1 MVYPSGEHAYGVVEL
16 FPGQFAVW
24 ISLPHEVKQS
34 LFGPFFTRDSR
45 DYLLGE
51 NIERFLGDNQMVQL
65 AAPGGVNQRG
75 AFDEFV
81 TARREQSALRNPPT
95 EWPDLPTRWSKVAI
109 DRVEPNWHTRS
120 TAPMSI
126 PSSSE
131 AVATRAAIR
140 RPLSV
145 VRRQSGVR
153 ATSCHDVT

>member
-1 MVYPSGEHAYGVVEL
+1 MIDGVVMQVSVPAAEAGGIPFGEHVYGVVEL

-81 TARREQSALRNPPT
+81 TAVGNNLPFETRRLNGPT
-95 EWPDLPTRWSKVAI
+95 CR
-109 DRVEPNWHTRS
+109 
-120 TAPMSI
+120 
-126 PSSSE
+126 
-131 AVATRAAIR
+131 RAGAKWLLI
-140 RPLSV
+140 
-145 VRRQSGVR
+145 G
-153 ATSCHDVT
+153 